1 MKKVTREF
9 IKTRQKYTGDFLI
22 KQIEYVRR
30 VGGGEINK
38 CYENAY
44 QVKSQ
49 MGNGCIMM
57 SGWLVEPYNAKVN
70 CTAIIQHWWNA
81 DKNENHFDS
90 TPHIVDGSE
99 YVQDFALYQYCIEND
114 DKLKSHVC
122 NSLMYQEGKFSLL
135 YDVENMEFEKLDE
148 LTTEKLY
155 AYNLI

>member
-44 QVKSQ
+44 QVKNAIGGS
-49 MGNGCIMM
+49 CIMM

-81 DKNENHFDS
+81 DKNGNHIDS